1 MRYTYKVRELTPESE
16 DIVDV
21 GEAKQMEAMSLKK
34 LQRKLDPKKKYHIEY
49 RNKKNNYI
57 SKTIQGRDN
66 TFIVS
71 KSTSLYMVYCLGIC
85 IDTDL

>member
-1 MRYTYKVRELTPESE
+1 MRYTYKVRELTPIPKE
-16 DIVDV
+16 DDVVDV

-57 SKTIQGRDN
+57 SRTIEGRDN
-66 TFIVS
+66 GWS
-71 KSTSLYMVYCLGIC
+71 S
-85 IDTDL
+85 